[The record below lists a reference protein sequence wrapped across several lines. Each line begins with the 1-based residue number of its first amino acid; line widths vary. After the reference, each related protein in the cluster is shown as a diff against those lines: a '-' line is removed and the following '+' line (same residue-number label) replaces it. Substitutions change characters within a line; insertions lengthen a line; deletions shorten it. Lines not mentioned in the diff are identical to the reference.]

1 MKKGCKSY
9 KVNPKNSYISSKN
22 FLVAKGAIDKYL
34 NIIDLNGF
42 RKEVVELTK
51 LAKNK
56 HNVDKGLLFGERTIY
71 SANKPYFQAVP
82 NKDAF
87 SEIDKLKTTTQLQAQ
102 PQEDLSDF
110 YMGDQALREQAEREL
125 GQEFYDPAYVYGIPL
140 FYNEKDLKKK
150 LSSKTGEAISN
161 IESNIPF
168 EKQKD
173 RALRI
178 GLGKTLKESIGEGSL
193 IEDKKTGQLY
203 VYSSSESAAEVYR
216 GEQLL
221 SYYEDNL
228 NPSDFFIFNFDP
240 VTVNDKGEII
250 ADDIDKISP
259 LFGVNEEN
267 LFKYFAIVGE
277 VQKPSQNQEL
287 FLYLS
292 KEMSDKLGYNNPG
305 STAAP
310 SIKDIITRIPVI
322 NQTDIDNKKLEC

>member
-87 SEIDKLKTTTQLQAQ
+87 SEINKVKTKAQ
-102 PQEDLSDF
+102 SQEDLSDF
-110 YMGDQALREQAEREL
+110 YMGDEALREQEERNLE
-125 GQEFYDPAYVYGIPL
+125 
-140 FYNEKDLKKK
+140 
-150 LSSKTGEAISN
+150 
-161 IESNIPF
+161 
-168 EKQKD
+168 
-173 RALRI
+173 
-178 GLGKTLKESIGEGSL
+178 
-193 IEDKKTGQLY
+193 ED
-203 VYSSSESAAEVYR
+203 
-216 GEQLL
+216 
-221 SYYEDNL
+221 
-228 NPSDFFIFNFDP
+228 
-240 VTVNDKGEII
+240 
-250 ADDIDKISP
+250 
-259 LFGVNEEN
+259 
-267 LFKYFAIVGE
+267 
-277 VQKPSQNQEL
+277 QNQEL